1 MLHFVVDGPGG
12 LRIPSLSS
20 HIVYDSLRPARGQ
33 VSEPAVTMTTN
44 RQNGRV
50 KTIQLRRYT
59 LVDGEYDDFVAW
71 WRDAMPAVRPPA
83 GFTIEFAYGLRESN
97 EFVWA
102 VSVPGDRDEFARLE
116 EAYMASDERAA
127 VFAGVPQRVAVY
139 DIRFVDDDT
148 LAD

>member
-1 MLHFVVDGPGG
+1 M
-12 LRIPSLSS
+12 
-20 HIVYDSLRPARGQ
+20 
-33 VSEPAVTMTTN
+33 
-44 RQNGRV
+44 

-148 LAD
+148 IAD